1 MNYVNWS
8 KTEKK
13 IAREAFDKAYE
24 RECSYLA
31 GRILEKANQIKKPED
46 IWELHD
52 FLTEK
57 KKEVDQKYDY
67 RYSMLELVF
76 ARLIKDGWLDFTDL
90 KGLNEEKIEQL
101 QRLLRLSKSDKNNK
115 DVPV

>member
-13 IAREAFDKAYE
+13 IAREAFEKAYE
-24 RECSYLA
+24 RECSFLA
-31 GRILEKANQIKKPED
+31 GRILEKANQITKPED

-52 FLTEK
+52 FLIEK
-57 KKEVDQKYDY
+57 RKEVDQKYDY

-101 QRLLRLSKSDKNNK
+101 QRLLRLSKSVKNNK

>member
-24 RECSYLA
+24 RECAYLA
-31 GRILEKANQIKKPED
+31 GRIREKAEQIKKPED

-57 KKEVDQKYDY
+57 RKEVDQKYDY

-76 ARLIKDGWLDFTDL
+76 ARLIKDGWLDYADL

-101 QRLLRLSKSDKNNK
+101 KSLLRFSKSDKNE
-115 DVPV
+115 